1 MIGNWK
7 NDNFRKDCEFW
18 TENWASPQCVIS
30 KVETWE
36 EISSTNYYSAIYLS
50 YLLIYHSTEIIG
62 QKNLMMIAKIQF
74 GEDVFPSLLLGK
86 SSILISPFVTFTSSS
101 KRTLGDIFPTYL
113 HLKRRIAA
121 GSGSILPFLLCVQYG
136 LTRIFEGRKTRG
148 TYLSQ
153 SIIDMV

>member
-1 MIGNWK
+1 MIVNYNK
-7 NDNFRKDCEFW
+7 FRKKCEFW
-18 TENWASPQCVIS
+18 TQNWASPQCVIS

-113 HLKRRIAA
+113 HLKRRIEAE
-121 GSGSILPFLLCVQYG
+121 SGSILPFLLCVQYG
-136 LTRIFEGRKTRG
+136 LTRIFEGRKTRS

>member
-1 MIGNWK
+1 MIVNYNK
-7 NDNFRKDCEFW
+7 FRKKCEFW
-18 TENWASPQCVIS
+18 TQNWASPQCVIS

-113 HLKRRIAA
+113 HLKRRIEAE
-121 GSGSILPFLLCVQYG
+121 SGSILPFLLCVQYG

-148 TYLSQ
+148 TYLS
-153 SIIDMV
+153 

>member
-1 MIGNWK
+1 MHLNWLLAQK
-7 NDNFRKDCEFW
+7 FKYLNCIFFFEFW
-18 TENWASPQCVIS
+18 TKNWWLPHCVLS
-30 KVETWE
+30 KGRETWE

-86 SSILISPFVTFTSSS
+86 SSILISPFVTFTSS

-113 HLKRRIAA
+113 HLKRRIAEA
-121 GSGSILPFLLCVQYG
+121 ESGSILPFLLCVQYG
-136 LTRIFEGRKTRG
+136 LTRIFLREE
-148 TYLSQ
+148 
-153 SIIDMV
+153 